1 MAVPEE
7 EFYQRIGESVYSVLM
22 KNNFAMPNKKEN
34 SKWLNHNEAAAYL
47 KKTTAALYKLSS
59 TRAVKFSKRGKS
71 NFYRIEDLEK
81 YLEEGL
87 IKTSDETVKE
97 VQLTPRRNYS
107 LTKHKKHGTI

>member
-1 MAVPEE
+1 M
-7 EFYQRIGESVYSVLM
+7 S
-22 KNNFAMPNKKEN
+22 NKKEN
-34 SKWLNHNEAAAYL
+34 SKWLNHIEAAAYL

-87 IKTSDETVKE
+87 IKTTDEIVKE
-97 VQLTPRRNYS
+97 VCLTPRKKYS
-107 LTKHKKHGTI
+107 ITKHK